1 MISNSFNFRNAKR
14 VEIYKILLNIGS
26 NKAYKFDEIP
36 GRFLKDGAELLTEP
50 LCKIIDLSLSS
61 KFPIMC
67 KRAKLKPLFKE
78 GKNTEYKNYR
88 LVSLLPISFSGQNEK
103 FRFTSKTIEWFG
115 SYLKKRNIVVS
126 LEKTFSEI
134 RILNCGVPQRLI
146 LGPTLFLLY
155 VNNIKT
161 ALKNYDVR
169 LYAGETCIPF
179 RHQNVKIIEKKLSYD
194 R

>member
-61 KFPIMC
+61 KFPLMC
-67 KRAKLKPLFKE
+67 KTAKVKPLFKK
-78 GKNTEYKNYR
+78 GKNAEYKNYR

-134 RILNCGVPQRLI
+134 RILNCGVPQRSI

-155 VNNIKT
+155 VNDIKT
-161 ALKNYDVR
+161 ALKNCDVR
-169 LYAGETCIPF
+169 LYAGETCILF
-179 RHQNVKIIEKKLSYD
+179 RHQNVKFIEKNLSYD